1 MRIDHYVLIELID
14 DQIWHFWA
22 NSGSRYRG
30 DDSENVFVTLGDP
43 L

>member
-22 NSGSRYRG
+22 NSDSRYRN
-30 DDSENVFVTLGDP
+30 DREDIFVVLGDA